1 MYQVRKVDD
10 VACAEL
16 APYRNMR
23 KMTDQN
29 GQGIFVAEGQKV
41 VTRLLETDFRIHSV
55 LLTGEWL
62 ERLGPDLERRPETFP
77 AFITDKEGISALT
90 GFGCFQAIKAVVSIP
105 TPLDLQKLVSRSR
118 RPGFFVAMDGLAS
131 SENVGAMVRNAVGFG
146 AQGLIVGPTSCSP
159 YIRRAVHS
167 SMGTIFKLPVH
178 HSDDLAQTLADL
190 RKNGIQTV
198 AAHPHTDE
206 RTLDQVD
213 FTRDTCV
220 VLGSEGDG
228 LSKEVR
234 EQCDH
239 QVLIPMAHGTDSL
252 NVASA
257 AAVFFYEVFR
267 QRMAG

>member
-1 MYQVRKVDD
+1 MYHVLKVED
-10 VACAEL
+10 VACPEL

-23 KMTDQN
+23 KMTDQH
-29 GQGIFVAEGQKV
+29 GQGIFIAEGQKV

-55 LLTGEWL
+55 LLTEEWL
-62 ERLGPDLERRPETFP
+62 ERLSPALERRPENIP

-105 TPLDLQKLVSRSR
+105 APLSLGTMVTQAGKPR
-118 RPGFFVAMDGLAS
+118 FFVAIDGLSS
-131 SENVGAMVRNAVGFG
+131 SENVGALVRNAVAFD

-178 HSDDLAQTLADL
+178 HSDDLAQSLADL
-190 RKNGIQTV
+190 RKQGVQAV
-198 AAHPHTDE
+198 AAHPHTEE
-206 RTLDQVD
+206 RTLNKVD
-213 FTRDTCV
+213 LTRDTCV
-220 VLGSEGDG
+220 VLGSEGEG
-228 LSKEVR
+228 LSKEVID
-234 EQCDH
+234 QCDH
-239 QVLIPMAHGTDSL
+239 QVLIPMARDTDSL

-267 QRMAG
+267 QRMVG

>member
-10 VACAEL
+10 VACPEL
-16 APYRNMR
+16 APYRSMR
-23 KMTDQN
+23 KMTDQQ

-55 LLTGEWL
+55 LLTEEWL
-62 ERLGPDLERRPETFP
+62 ERLGPSLDRRPENIP

-90 GFGCFQAIKAVVSIP
+90 GYGCFQAIKAVVSIP
-105 TPLDLQKLVSRSR
+105 DPLELDAWVSQAVSPR
-118 RPGFFVAMDGLAS
+118 FFVAMDGLSS
-131 SENVGAMVRNAVGFG
+131 SENVGALVRNAAGFG
-146 AQGLIVGPTSCSP
+146 AQGLVVGPTSCSP

-178 HSDDLAQTLADL
+178 HSGDLAQTLAKL
-190 RKNGIQTV
+190 RKQGIQTV
-198 AAHPHTDE
+198 AAHPHTNQ

-220 VLGSEGDG
+220 VLGSEGEG
-228 LSKEVR
+228 LSPEVLD
-234 EQCDH
+234 QCEH

-267 QRMAG
+267 QRFVG